1 MKHFLNKKIINN
13 STKGFTLV
21 EFIVIMSIFAIMVGV
36 VLFNFAGFRS
46 TVTMENLAHDIAL
59 SIRQIQVSS
68 GATRSIDNPD
78 NEIPRGIAFFKGSS
92 GWENRFVIFEDTT
105 RDNSYLSEESGGDLL
120 IDDISIQTK
129 DFISDI
135 CFTNDLNDS
144 DCTQINDPQA
154 VILFRRYSTEALFI
168 SNTLGADQAGY
179 WIIKIQSGDSDKTR
193 EVIVSRIGQVSVR

>member
-78 NEIPRGIAFFKGSS
+78 KETPRGIAFFKDSS
-92 GWENRFVIFEDTT
+92 GWEKRFVIFEDTT
-105 RDNSYLSEESGGDLL
+105 GDSSYSLEEDLL

-144 DCTQINDPQA
+144 DCTQINDSQA
-154 VILFRRYSTEALFI
+154 VILFQRYSTEALFI
-168 SNTLGADQAGY
+168 SDTLGAEQVGY
-179 WIIKIQSGDSDKTR
+179 WIIKIQSGDSGKIR
-193 EVIVSRIGQVSVR
+193 EVVVSRIGQVSVR

>member
-68 GATRSIDNPD
+68 GATRSIDSPD
-78 NEIPRGIAFFKGSS
+78 YEAPRGIAFFEGVGVN
-92 GWENRFVIFEDTT
+92 GWGNRFVIFEDTV
-105 RDNSYLSEESGGDLL
+105 RDSAYSSGDDLL

-129 DFISDI
+129 DFISVI
-135 CFTNDLNDS
+135 CFTNDLNNS
-144 DCTQINDPQA
+144 ECTPINDSQA
-154 VILFRRYSTEALFI
+154 VILFQRYSTEALFI
-168 SNTLGADQAGY
+168 SNTLDAEQAGY
-179 WIIKIQSGDSDKTR
+179 WIIRIQSGDSDKTR